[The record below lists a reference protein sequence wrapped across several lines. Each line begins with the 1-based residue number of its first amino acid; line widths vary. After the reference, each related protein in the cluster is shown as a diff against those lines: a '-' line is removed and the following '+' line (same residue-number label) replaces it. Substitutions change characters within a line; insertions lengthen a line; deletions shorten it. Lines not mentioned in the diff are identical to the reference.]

1 MQSGMLTPGPDSQMP
16 AIRAPHWETAQVSV
30 LLGSM
35 VPTLH
40 PESGELYLS
49 DMLEPLDNRPR

>member
-1 MQSGMLTPGPDSQMP
+1 MLTPGPDSQMP

-49 DMLEPLDNRPR
+49 DIPEPLDNHPR